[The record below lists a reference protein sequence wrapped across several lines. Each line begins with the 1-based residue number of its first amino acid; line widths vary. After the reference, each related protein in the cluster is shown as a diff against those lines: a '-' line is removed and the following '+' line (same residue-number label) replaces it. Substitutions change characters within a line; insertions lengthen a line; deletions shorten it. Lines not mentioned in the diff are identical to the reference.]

1 MKWVTTKAHVSRL
14 LVYRHPPASLFYTL
28 LHPHQN
34 FKIARIFH
42 YFQNIIVFTSFGTFK
57 HQFYFSKHKTENY
70 RCKNRGFDCRPT
82 FHAFRT
88 NRSFRENYFVVN
100 IRSGQT
106 EIDGYQCLII
116 LHHKY
121 GLSIRSS
128 LNNWYQSDVPEPF
141 TDNLQTNNLLTS
153 VEGHVLLFYLLN
165 ARGKVVFLL
174 QNELL
179 LQTNVTIHSCMW
191 NSW

>member
-1 MKWVTTKAHVSRL
+1 MRQINPNFKSDQDSNCRPLDPHASLSLLPNEPVITLVHISWRHVSKVDTICPCIIQGEYKAHVSQL

-34 FKIARIFH
+34 FKIAKIFH

-88 NRSFRENYFVVN
+88 NRSFSWKLF
-100 IRSGQT
+100 
-106 EIDGYQCLII
+106 CC
-116 LHHKY
+116 KY
-121 GLSIRSS
+121 
-128 LNNWYQSDVPEPF
+128 
-141 TDNLQTNNLLTS
+141 
-153 VEGHVLLFYLLN
+153 
-165 ARGKVVFLL
+165 
-174 QNELL
+174 
-179 LQTNVTIHSCMW
+179 
-191 NSW
+191 